1 MNCDS
6 CDIKALIYRYA
17 QYIDAGDLEG
27 AAALFANG
35 KLVGADA
42 EGRDVEIVG
51 AAAVRALYQSYTR
64 LYEDDGTPHT
74 LHMTS
79 NVVVDMT
86 EGTTMA
92 SASSYAVVFQALQN
106 FPLQPIIGVRY
117 YDRFVK
123 LSSEW
128 QFAERRIETYLHGDL
143 SRHLLR

>member
-17 QYIDAGDLEG
+17 QHIDNGDLES

-35 KLVGADA
+35 KLVVADA
-42 EGRDVEIVG
+42 EGGAVEIVG

-74 LHMTS
+74 LHMTT
-79 NVVVDMT
+79 NVLVNMT
-86 EGTTMA
+86 EGATTA
-92 SASSYAVVFQALQN
+92 SASSYAVVFQALPDL
-106 FPLQPIIGVRY
+106 PLQPIIGVRY
-117 YDRFVK
+117 YDQFVK

-143 SRHLLR
+143 SRHLFR

>member
-1 MNCDS
+1 MSCDS

-17 QYIDAGDLEG
+17 HNIDNGDLEG
-27 AAALFANG
+27 AAALFVNG
-35 KLVGADA
+35 KLVATDA
-42 EGRDVEIVG
+42 EGAAVDIVG

-74 LHMTS
+74 LHMTT
-79 NVVVDMT
+79 NVLVDVA
-86 EGTTMA
+86 EVEASA
-92 SASSYAVVFQALQN
+92 SASSYAMVFQALPD

-117 YDRFVK
+117 RDHFVK
-123 LSSEW
+123 SGEQW

>member
-17 QYIDAGDLEG
+17 QHIDNGDLES

-35 KLVGADA
+35 KLVVTDA
-42 EGRDVEIVG
+42 GGRAVEIVG

-79 NVVVDMT
+79 NVLVDMT
-86 EGTTMA
+86 EGATTA
-92 SASSYAVVFQALQN
+92 SASSYAVVFQALQD

-117 YDRFVK
+117 HDQFVK
-123 LSSEW
+123 LGSEW

-143 SRHLLR
+143 SQHLLR

>member
-1 MNCDS
+1 MSCDS
-6 CDIKALIYRYA
+6 CDIQALIYRYA
-17 QYIDAGDLEG
+17 QHIDNGDLEG

-35 KLVGADA
+35 KLVATDA
-42 EGRDVEIVG
+42 EGRAVDIVG

-74 LHMTS
+74 LHMTT
-79 NVVVDMT
+79 NVLVDVAQD
-86 EGTTMA
+86 GGSA
-92 SASSYAVVFQALQN
+92 SASSYAMVFQALPD

-117 YDRFVK
+117 HDRFVK
-123 LSSEW
+123 AGLAW

>member
-17 QYIDAGDLEG
+17 QHIDNGDMES

-35 KLVGADA
+35 KLVVADPG
-42 EGRDVEIVG
+42 GRAVEIVG

-64 LYEDDGTPHT
+64 LYEADGTPHT

-79 NVVVDMT
+79 NVLVDMT
-86 EGTTMA
+86 EGATSA
-92 SASSYAVVFQALQN
+92 SASSYAVVFQALQD

-117 YDRFVK
+117 HDQFVK

>member
-1 MNCDS
+1 MHCDS

-17 QYIDAGDLEG
+17 QYIDNGDLEG

-35 KLVGADA
+35 KLVATDA
-42 EGRDVEIVG
+42 EGRAVDIVG

-64 LYEDDGTPHT
+64 LYDDDGTPHT
-74 LHMTS
+74 LHMTT
-79 NVVVDMT
+79 NVLVDVAEVET
-86 EGTTMA
+86 SA
-92 SASSYAVVFQALQN
+92 SASSYAMVFQALPN

-117 YDRFVK
+117 RDQFVK
-123 LSSEW
+123 SGKQW